1 MKFLSSFLVMVF
13 LFATSAFAAEETS
26 QQELLKDAKFVIE
39 EIMNTPDL
47 EIPSG
52 LISRAKAVIIF
63 PTMLKGGFFV
73 GARYGRGV
81 ATVRDSKTGLWGPP
95 SFITTLGGSF
105 GFQFGAQA
113 VDLILVVTTERGIKG
128 LLNDNFT
135 LGGDM
140 AIAAGPVGRY
150 AELGVDIMLQ
160 GDMYSY
166 SRSKGIFGG
175 VSLKGTVIKPNL
187 AYNEEYYKSKLTPQ
201 EIMMEGKIKRL
212 PASSVRLL
220 KYMNKI
226 APPRKAQAEKKQ
238 YSNWQDNPKYGL
250 NQSEPKVM
258 AQNTP
263 ALKTEPRV
271 RISPKSRLKKKKTTD
286 PLW

>member
-1 MKFLSSFLVMVF
+1 MKCLSSFLVLVF
-13 LFATSAFAAEETS
+13 LFATSASAAEETT
-26 QQELLKDAKFVIE
+26 QQELLKDARLVIE
-39 EIMNTPDL
+39 EIMSTPDI
-47 EIPSG
+47 EIPSS

-63 PTMLKGGFFV
+63 PTMLKGGFFI

-113 VDLILVVTTERGIKG
+113 VDLILVVMTERGIRG
-128 LLNDNFT
+128 LLEDNFT
-135 LGGDM
+135 LGGDI
-140 AIAAGPVGRY
+140 AVAAGPIGRY

-187 AYNEEYYKSKLTPQ
+187 RLNEEYYNSKLTPQ
-201 EIMMEGKIKRL
+201 EIMMDGKIKRL

-226 APPRKAQAEKKQ
+226 APPRKADAEKKEYQ
-238 YSNWQDNPKYGL
+238 SWQDNPKYGL
-250 NQSEPKVM
+250 NQPKAKVM
-258 AQNTP
+258 AQNATSQ
-263 ALKTEPRV
+263 KTEPKKKT
-271 RISPKSRLKKKKTTD
+271 SPKPRPKKKKTTD